1 LEKEEKQL
9 KISLVQFRN
18 KVVIATK
25 FGIYMKKG
33 RQVQDRKLATIW
45 QSVEGSHKRLGVD
58 AIDLYY
64 QRVAIDMPISDLPR
78 LSQLVEHHVYGGVY
92 VS

>member
-1 LEKEEKQL
+1 MQD
-9 KISLVQFRN
+9 RN

-25 FGIYMKKG
+25 FGIYMKEGG
-33 RQVQDRKLATIW
+33 RCRTGNWPRFGNPSRGPTNALVWIP
-45 QSVEGSHKRLGVD
+45 SI
-58 AIDLYY
+58 IDLYY
-64 QRVAIDMPISDLPR
+64 QRVVIDMPISDLPR